1 MTFLGVDLGT
11 SAVKAVLLGGGGQVL
26 AQASAPLT
34 VQRPHPRWSEQT
46 PEDWWRAA
54 TQAVRALPEA
64 LRARVAA
71 VGLSGQMHGAV
82 VLDDADRVL
91 RPAILWNDGRAASE
105 CAALDAAARQI
116 AGNRAMPGFTAPKLA
131 WLRAREP
138 EIFAAT
144 RRVLLPKDWLRL
156 RLTGEA
162 VSEMSDAAGTLWLDV
177 ARRDWSEEML
187 ALTGLSRAHMPRLV
201 EGSAVSARVRNT
213 EWGIP
218 ADVPVAGGA
227 GDNAAGAVGLG
238 CVAPGQAFV
247 SLGTSGVVFVADAAP
262 RPDPARTVHSFCHA
276 LPGLWHR
283 MAVILSAGGALAWA
297 ASVLGADEATLAREA
312 EAAEPGRVLFLPY
325 LAGERTP
332 HDDAAAC
339 GLWFG
344 LEAGTTRGQMA
355 RAVMQGV
362 AFALADGLAALEAE
376 GGPIP
381 RLSLIGGGA
390 RSGLWARLLASALD
404 RPLTLV
410 ADAGVG
416 PALGAARLAALA
428 TGADPA
434 ATCTPPAT
442 LGEALPE
449 PALAE
454 ARAHWS
460 QLYPLLKPL
469 MRETAR

>member
-1 MTFLGVDLGT
+1 MFLGVDLGT
-11 SAVKAVLLGGGGQVL
+11 SAVKAVLLDAAGGL
-26 AQASAPLT
+26 AAQASAPLA
-34 VQRPHPRWSEQT
+34 VSRPQPRWSEQD

-54 TQAVRALPEA
+54 TLAVRALPEA
-64 LRARVAA
+64 LRARVMA

-82 VLDDADRVL
+82 LLDGQDRVL
-91 RPAILWNDGRAASE
+91 RPAILWNDGRAAAE
-105 CAALDAAARQI
+105 CAALDAAARRI
-116 AGNRAMPGFTAPKLA
+116 AGNGAMPGFTAPKLLWA
-131 WLRAREP
+131 RAREP
-138 EIFAAT
+138 GVFAAT

-177 ARRDWSEEML
+177 AARDWSEEML
-187 ALTGLSRAHMPRLV
+187 ALTGLSRAAMPSLV
-201 EGSAVSARVRNT
+201 EGSAVSARVT
-213 EWGIP
+213 AEDWGIP
-218 ADVPVAGGA
+218 RGVPVAGGA

-238 CVAPGQAFV
+238 CITPGEAFV
-247 SLGTSGVVFVADAAP
+247 SLGTSGVIFVADAAP
-262 RPDPARTVHSFCHA
+262 RPDPARTVHAFCHA

-297 ASVLGADEATLAREA
+297 ATVLGAEEAALAAEA
-312 EAAEPGRVLFLPY
+312 EAAASGRVLFLPY

-339 GLWFG
+339 GTWFG

-376 GGPIP
+376 GGRIP

-390 RSGLWARLLASALD
+390 RSTLWARLLAAALD
-404 RPLTLV
+404 RPLDLV
-410 ADAGVG
+410 ADPGVG
-416 PALGAARLAALA
+416 PALGAARLAMIAA
-428 TGADPA
+428 GAEVRAVCTRPPVTG
-434 ATCTPPAT
+434 
-442 LGEALPE
+442 EVLPE

-454 ARAHWS
+454 GRDAWRR
-460 QLYPLLKPL
+460 LYPLLRPL
-469 MRETAR
+469 MQETAR